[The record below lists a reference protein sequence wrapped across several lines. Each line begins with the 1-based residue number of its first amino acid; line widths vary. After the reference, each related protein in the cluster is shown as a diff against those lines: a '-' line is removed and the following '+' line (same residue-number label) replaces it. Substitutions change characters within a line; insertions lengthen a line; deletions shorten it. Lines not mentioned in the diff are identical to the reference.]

1 METVNIRQSYPL
13 LSVMDGAIL
22 SKRGDITFGWE
33 MSLPAAFRC
42 DEEAYDS
49 MVATLA
55 SAIAL
60 LDDYTVVHK
69 QDIFMYR
76 NYARDHSDDFLQDAY
91 ERHFEGRRYL
101 DHICRIFLTF
111 STSDN
116 VRKSS
121 SGLLGILTANVPKTE
136 EIARAKSMSDQFET
150 MLKSNSL
157 WSLTPLSDEH
167 LIGGDMKC
175 GIIQDYLNF
184 TSEGPDILSDIR
196 VCNDRIRTG
205 DKVIVC
211 HTLSDLDQMPGE
223 ISPYARV
230 AGLSTEH
237 SLVNLSFLNDISS
250 DLDCEHIVNQF
261 ILKLPQKEKLDELD
275 IRRKRM
281 TSMSL
286 RSSEN
291 RVYAEELNDFLE
303 KMARERRTVVG
314 CHLNV
319 LSAGAPEQI
328 DAIKGKV
335 TAAISK
341 CGIAP
346 VYNIYD
352 TPNQYW
358 ASIPGNA
365 AGLNIREYMTME
377 LEAALCTWL
386 YDGREDGIPDGS
398 MKLCDRQRMIPVRFD
413 IQERIYKRY
422 IENFNVFVLGPSGSG
437 KSFFMNKYLKSCY
450 DCGQHVFMID
460 IGESYRNLCGIV
472 RESSGGKDGA
482 YYTYETGAPMSFNP
496 FRNIERFKSQDNE
509 AMNFLYTL
517 MCSLWKK
524 DSENIASSSLR
535 FVKDSVMRFVTAW
548 AGTGDPV
555 FDDYYAYVSGEYR
568 NVLAA
573 NEIEVRKE
581 YFDLDSYLLALMQY
595 RSGETY
601 GYLLNSRE
609 SADILENR
617 FVVFEIDRIKDDDT
631 NYPVA
636 VLVIMDAFMEKMRKC
651 KDFKVLVIEE
661 AWKALMGTQ
670 MSAYVMEMWKVARK
684 HRTSAIVV
692 SQELKDITSSTVVKD
707 TIIENSAVKI
717 LLDQSKYL
725 NRFDVLADALS
736 LNRDD
741 KAMVLSLNRV
751 NNDMKHGREVFFS
764 LGNRRSFILRVE
776 VSPEERIAF
785 SSDSLDR
792 ARLADE
798 VERIGSYREAI
809 MELIKRQ

>member
-341 CGIAP
+341 
-346 VYNIYD
+346 
-352 TPNQYW
+352 
-358 ASIPGNA
+358 
-365 AGLNIREYMTME
+365 
-377 LEAALCTWL
+377 
-386 YDGREDGIPDGS
+386 
-398 MKLCDRQRMIPVRFD
+398 
-413 IQERIYKRY
+413 
-422 IENFNVFVLGPSGSG
+422 
-437 KSFFMNKYLKSCY
+437 
-450 DCGQHVFMID
+450 
-460 IGESYRNLCGIV
+460 
-472 RESSGGKDGA
+472 
-482 YYTYETGAPMSFNP
+482 
-496 FRNIERFKSQDNE
+496 
-509 AMNFLYTL
+509 
-517 MCSLWKK
+517 
-524 DSENIASSSLR
+524 
-535 FVKDSVMRFVTAW
+535 
-548 AGTGDPV
+548 
-555 FDDYYAYVSGEYR
+555 
-568 NVLAA
+568 
-573 NEIEVRKE
+573 
-581 YFDLDSYLLALMQY
+581 
-595 RSGETY
+595 
-601 GYLLNSRE
+601 
-609 SADILENR
+609 
-617 FVVFEIDRIKDDDT
+617 
-631 NYPVA
+631 
-636 VLVIMDAFMEKMRKC
+636 
-651 KDFKVLVIEE
+651 
-661 AWKALMGTQ
+661 
-670 MSAYVMEMWKVARK
+670 
-684 HRTSAIVV
+684 
-692 SQELKDITSSTVVKD
+692 
-707 TIIENSAVKI
+707 
-717 LLDQSKYL
+717 
-725 NRFDVLADALS
+725 
-736 LNRDD
+736 
-741 KAMVLSLNRV
+741 
-751 NNDMKHGREVFFS
+751 
-764 LGNRRSFILRVE
+764 
-776 VSPEERIAF
+776 
-785 SSDSLDR
+785 
-792 ARLADE
+792 
-798 VERIGSYREAI
+798 
-809 MELIKRQ
+809 